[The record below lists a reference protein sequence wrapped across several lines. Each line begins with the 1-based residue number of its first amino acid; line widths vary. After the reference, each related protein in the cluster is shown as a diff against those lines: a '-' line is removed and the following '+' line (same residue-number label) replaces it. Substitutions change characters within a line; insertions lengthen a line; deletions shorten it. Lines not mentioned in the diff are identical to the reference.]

1 MKKITLVFLLSLSV
15 VIMLPA
21 QAIVT
26 PTPITT
32 TIDLSTV
39 FSGAIPDGS
48 APWLQATFTSNTG
61 SSTGTL
67 TLDSL
72 LTNPDFVQ
80 GGSNDSAA
88 VGWAF
93 YLDTN
98 SFVVGS
104 CSGNCANS
112 VFSGGSFNSG
122 PVPGIFN
129 LSFSWAP
136 NNRFMSS
143 DTATY
148 IINFGSALTASPFV
162 ANGSGWS
169 SVAHIQGI
177 AGGCSGWIVAGNG
190 SGAQGGTPCTPVN
203 VPEPAV
209 LGIFGLGILMIGL
222 LVGLHRRIH

>member
-1 MKKITLVFLLSLSV
+1 MKKIILVFLLSLSV

-21 QAIVT
+21 QAIIP

-48 APWLQATFTSNTG
+48 APWLQATFTSNAG

-80 GGSNDSAA
+80 GGSNVSAT

-98 SFVVGS
+98 SFVMGS
-104 CSGNCANS
+104 CS
-112 VFSGGSFNSG
+112 
-122 PVPGIFN
+122 
-129 LSFSWAP
+129 
-136 NNRFMSS
+136 
-143 DTATY
+143 
-148 IINFGSALTASPFV
+148 
-162 ANGSGWS
+162 
-169 SVAHIQGI
+169 
-177 AGGCSGWIVAGNG
+177 
-190 SGAQGGTPCTPVN
+190 
-203 VPEPAV
+203 
-209 LGIFGLGILMIGL
+209 
-222 LVGLHRRIH
+222 